1 MLMIGGALSSP
12 SRRSLQWSRTR
23 LIQQKEDIVVAL
35 KENRATIVWSGSLQ
49 DGSGELSLES
59 GVLSRVP
66 MLFSARTGQ
75 ADGKT
80 NPEELI
86 AGAHATCYAMVL
98 ANVLGQADTPAEN
111 LEVTAVAS
119 LERTDAGLK
128 IASMDLNVKGTV
140 PGVSSADFAET
151 AKNAEQTC
159 PVSNALR
166 GNVEIRVNAE
176 LG

>member
-1 MLMIGGALSSP
+1 M
-12 SRRSLQWSRTR
+12 
-23 LIQQKEDIVVAL
+23 AL
-35 KENRATIVWSGSLQ
+35 KENRASIVWTGNLQ
-49 DGSGELSLES
+49 DGSGELSTES
-59 GVLSRVP
+59 GVLSNVP
-66 MLFSARTGQ
+66 MHFSARTGPS
-75 ADGKT
+75 DGKT

-98 ANVLGQADTPAEN
+98 ANVLGQSDTPSEK

-140 PGVSSADFAET
+140 PGMSAEDFART
-151 AKNAEQTC
+151 AKDAEGKC

-166 GNVEIRVNAE
+166 GNVDIRVSAE
-176 LG
+176 LA